1 MVLIII
7 SLCSFIIGVII
18 GNMKKD
24 IVYEEMIAELLN
36 NNKRL
41 MNEINKVKVFM
52 RNKKWLDM

>member
-24 IVYEEMIAELLN
+24 IVYEGTIAELLN
-36 NNKRL
+36 NNKIL